1 MRGPWLGAP
10 SRQINE
16 GRDGRVPGAT
26 RNMTDYLEESDMAQG
41 QDRIVIHGPRT
52 DGTYVVE
59 FQTAA
64 GESLAISIP
73 RTETAVIKYFQA
85 RMPNGLVV

>member
-1 MRGPWLGAP
+1 MAGGIS

-16 GRDGRVPGAT
+16 DWDGQVPGVR
-26 RNMTDYLEESDMAQG
+26 RNMTDDREETDMAQG

-64 GESLAISIP
+64 GQSLAISIP
-73 RTETAVIKYFQA
+73 RTETAVIRYFQA